1 MSRQAGWSG
10 VERAGLQRRGL
21 VGLLARQIAREHVMA
36 DGENA
41 AVAIGAKT
49 KALDGV
55 GAVGGDVE
63 YLLSRQRDLHRALE
77 LSGRDCSQYRI
88 RIDPELAAKA
98 AADERADQPHILDR
112 NFQGCRDDF

>member
-1 MSRQAGWSG
+1 MSRQPIWSG

-21 VGLLARQIAREHVMA
+21 VSLLARQIAREHIMA

-55 GAVGGDVE
+55 GAMRRNVE
-63 YLLSRQRDLHRALE
+63 YLLPCQRDLHRALE
-77 LSGRDCSQYRI
+77 LSRRERRQYRI
-88 RIDPELAAKA
+88 GIDPELAAEA
-98 AADERADQPHILDR
+98 AADEGADQPHMLDR
-112 NFQGCRDDF
+112 NFQGGRHDF